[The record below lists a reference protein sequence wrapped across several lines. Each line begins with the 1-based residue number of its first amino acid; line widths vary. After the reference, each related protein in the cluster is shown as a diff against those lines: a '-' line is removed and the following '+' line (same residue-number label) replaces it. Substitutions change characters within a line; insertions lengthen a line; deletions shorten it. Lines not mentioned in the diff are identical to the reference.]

1 VAELVDA
8 RDSKSRSERNGGSI
22 PSTGTTK
29 LFHICSLCL
38 QQALE
43 PRYNR
48 RSIFHLTVGG
58 DNQCKD
64 LEEELLSFPKAIND
78 DASDSAAYQVEIA
91 QPPGNVVEQQSV
103 AETRRR
109 LTENQS
115 R

>member
-1 VAELVDA
+1 MRIRNKFLPLREL
-8 RDSKSRSERNGGSI
+8 SHRSTAKQIRI
-22 PSTGTTK
+22 
-29 LFHICSLCL
+29 

-48 RSIFHLTVGG
+48 GAIYHLTIAGQ
-58 DNQCKD
+58 NQCKD

-91 QPPGNVVEQQSV
+91 QPPGNAREQQQV
-103 AETRRR
+103 AETRRT
-109 LTENQS
+109 LTQNQA